1 MKKDYKLMACLITL
15 ILILILPLYADTE
28 KTKIPIEVS
37 KTNVSNN
44 DSQNITN
51 ESNDNLESDNQDKH
65 YDSSESTAKYTSSN
79 IDEKPLENQTIT
91 EENKEYTKTNT

>member
-51 ESNDNLESDNQDKH
+51 DTNDTLKSDNKETH
-65 YDSSESTAKYTSSN
+65 YDSSESTS
-79 IDEKPLENQTIT
+79 
-91 EENKEYTKTNT
+91 

>member
-1 MKKDYKLMACLITL
+1 MACLITL
-15 ILILILPLYADTE
+15 ILILILPLYTDTE

-51 ESNDNLESDNQDKH
+51 DSNDTLESDNQDKN
-65 YDSSESTAKYTSSN
+65 YDSSESTAKYPSSN
-79 IDEKPLENQTIT
+79 IDEKPY
-91 EENKEYTKTNT
+91 KTKKIK